1 MTVCRLS
8 AEMLLEAKADV
19 IALIRETMRYNFP
32 SSMIEDGY
40 YEQTVQ
46 SLAQYLEQ
54 DKAVVFA
61 AYEDGALQGWIWCHE
76 IDRMGSKRLHIAS
89 FAVKEGTR
97 KKGVGQQ
104 LMQQAQD
111 YARDNGYA
119 ALDLLVT
126 ASNATAVG
134 FYEKQG
140 FQTER
145 LLLRKDLT

>member
-1 MTVCRLS
+1 MTVCSLS
-8 AEMLLEAKADV
+8 AEMLLKRKPDV

-32 SSMIEDGY
+32 CSMIEDGY
-40 YEQTVQ
+40 YEQTVN
-46 SLAQYLEQ
+46 SLAEYLKQ
-54 DKAVVFA
+54 GKATVFA
-61 AYEDGALQGWIWCHE
+61 AIDAGVLCGWLWCHE

-89 FAVKEGTR
+89 FAVKESTR

-111 YARDNGYA
+111 YARDKGYA

-126 ASNATAVG
+126 ASNATAVS